1 MSLRSRKRRQV
12 WDIPELAVTSA
23 TFRELHV
30 KLPTERYREQAA
42 HAASTTNLKPSDQ
55 WLDKHRGGFL
65 LIQNLHPKAPPGKCI
80 LVESIDT
87 RERFVNKRLQ
97 RYAPDWNQKTQGT
110 ELEHT
115 PYKIAFDTWAPPDL
129 RFARLSDPHV
139 EVQLPNEPYFPK
151 LYGYGFPSGHQA
163 FDSEGKPDIFSLYF
177 KRFNGGTLENL
188 MLQYA
193 HPEIGAPIP
202 EPFVWHVMKQ
212 LSRAVIWLQTDL
224 IRQDLDQGM
233 KNPKPGHKIL
243 LHRRLRERDVFLHFP
258 EDGED
263 TDPLD
268 CCFHRIILGEFDQAV
283 VLEDPPDIHSHIPRA
298 AGETGAW
305 EDMHSLGRL
314 LRRLVTVHDCTWE
327 NNGNF
332 DYDVDEDCEMRRF
345 LSDNIT
351 FYEGQEQVYSDDLIR
366 LLSNFE
372 QKVTGAIPTVAFLI
386 NELLPRAHE
395 KLREF
400 RAMGID
406 VLTHDESDGW
416 MGDVSWAAAD
426 PNFETTPYA

>member
-1 MSLRSRKRRQV
+1 MSFRSRKRRQV
-12 WDIPELAVTSA
+12 WDIPEFSVTSA

-30 KLPTERYREQAA
+30 KLATERYREQAA
-42 HAASTTNLKPSDQ
+42 HGASTTNLNPSDQ
-55 WLDKHRGGFL
+55 WLDKHLAGFL

-87 RERFVNKRLQ
+87 GERLVNKRLQ
-97 RYAPDWNQKTQGT
+97 RYAPDWNQKAQGT

-115 PYKIAFDTWAPPDL
+115 PYRTAFDTWAPPEL

-139 EVQLPNEPYFPK
+139 EVQLPNEPYFPE
-151 LYGYGFPSGHQA
+151 LYGYGFPSGQHG

-202 EPFVWHVMKQ
+202 EPFVSHVMEQ
-212 LSRAVIWLQTDL
+212 LSRAVIRLQTGL
-224 IRQDLDQGM
+224 TREDLDQGM
-233 KNPKPGHKIL
+233 KDPKPGHKIL

-263 TDPLD
+263 KDPLD
-268 CCFHRIILGEFDQAV
+268 CCFPRIILGEFDQAI
-283 VLEDPPDIHSHIPRA
+283 VLDEPPDIHSHVPRA
-298 AGETGAW
+298 EAETGTW
-305 EDMHSLGRL
+305 EDMHLLGRL

-332 DYDVDEDCEMRRF
+332 DYDVDEDGEMARF
-345 LSDNIT
+345 LSDHIT
-351 FYEGQEQVYSDDLIR
+351 LYEGQKHVYSDDLIR
-366 LLSNFE
+366 LLLNFE
-372 QKVTGAIPTVAFLI
+372 HKGREAIPTVSFLV
-386 NELLPRAHE
+386 NELLPRAQE
-395 KLREF
+395 KLGEF
-400 RAMGID
+400 RNG
-406 VLTHDESDGW
+406 L
-416 MGDVSWAAAD
+416 
-426 PNFETTPYA
+426 